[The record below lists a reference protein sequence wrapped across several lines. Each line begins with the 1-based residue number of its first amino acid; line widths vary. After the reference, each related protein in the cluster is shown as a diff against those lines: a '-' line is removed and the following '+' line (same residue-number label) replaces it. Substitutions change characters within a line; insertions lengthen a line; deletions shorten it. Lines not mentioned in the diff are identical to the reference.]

1 MSCEQLQYHARPRLK
16 GTTMVLAFTGWMD
29 GGDVS
34 TGTIESLVD
43 ILGAQKLADIAA
55 EDFYIYN
62 FPGPMEISSLFRP
75 HVRIRDGLVETF
87 EPPSNRFSFDP
98 VNHLVLFSGK
108 EPNFRWSEF
117 ADCIFAV
124 ASEVGVSM
132 IYFIGSVGGL
142 VPHTREPRLYSTVS
156 DPKLKESLADYS
168 IRFTNY
174 EGPSSIITYLFIRA
188 AQKDIHMASLVAE
201 IPAYIQ
207 GRNPKS
213 IESVLRKL
221 AAILRLKIDLKHL
234 RAPSEEWEK
243 RVNDT
248 VEEGGEL
255 GEHIRKLEE
264 DYDNDVFD
272 TQMGDL
278 KSWLEQQGIRL
289 D

>member
-16 GTTMVLAFTGWMD
+16 DAAMVLAFTGWMD

-34 TGTIESLVD
+34 TGTVESLVET
-43 ILGAQKLADIAA
+43 LGAQKLADITA

-62 FPGPMEISSLFRP
+62 FPGSMEISALFRP
-75 HVRIRDGLVETF
+75 HARIRDGLVEAF
-87 EPPSNRFSFDP
+87 EPPSNQFYFDP
-98 VNHLVLFSGK
+98 VNDLVLFSGK

-117 ADCIFAV
+117 ADCILAV

-156 DPKLKESLADYS
+156 DPKLKESLAEYG

-174 EGPSSIITYLFIRA
+174 EGPSSIITYLFILA
-188 AQKDIHMASLVAE
+188 AQKNIPMASLVAE
-201 IPAYIQ
+201 IPAYVQ
-207 GRNPKS
+207 GHNPKS
-213 IESVLRKL
+213 IESVIRKL
-221 AAILRLKIDLKHL
+221 AAILGLKIDLEHL
-234 RAPSEEWEK
+234 RAAGEEWEK

-248 VEEGGEL
+248 VEERGEL
-255 GEHIRKLEE
+255 GEHIQKLEE

-278 KSWLEQQGIRL
+278 KSWLEQKGIRL